1 LATNR
6 AAEVAQAN
14 MNVEL
19 G

>member
-1 LATNR
+1 LDTNR